1 MPVPGSIKPTHKA
14 IKAYYETLA
23 AYADQKVKHEGATE
37 TGFQR
42 LLTDTARSHGWMLVP
57 KLTVKRGGKSVIP
70 DGTVRD
76 AYSLHR
82 GYWEAKDSDDD
93 LAAEIRKKIAK
104 GYPLTNIIFEDTQ
117 RAVLYQNGQE
127 ALKADL
133 TAPQALADLLNAFF
147 SHTEPGKGVNDVFD
161 LRSDD
166 VLPGE
171 VVLVENGANEP
182 LGEKVLNQHLIDC
195 LATDV
200 WVEGGLAE
208 GKKLLKSGLECGV
221 RLV

>member
-127 ALKADL
+127 VQEMEVPVECVAVIREFILCDL
-133 TAPQALADLLNAFF
+133 PAKP
-147 SHTEPGKGVNDVFD
+147 S
-161 LRSDD
+161 
-166 VLPGE
+166 
-171 VVLVENGANEP
+171 NEFV
-182 LGEKVLNQHLIDC
+182 GLNQRPLCD
-195 LATDV
+195 D
-200 WVEGGLAE
+200 
-208 GKKLLKSGLECGV
+208 
-221 RLV
+221 